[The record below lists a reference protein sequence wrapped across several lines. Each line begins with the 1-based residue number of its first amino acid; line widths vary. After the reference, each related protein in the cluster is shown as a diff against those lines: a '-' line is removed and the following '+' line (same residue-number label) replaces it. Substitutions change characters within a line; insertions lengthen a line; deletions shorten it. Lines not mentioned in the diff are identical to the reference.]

1 MIDLAGWLLAQID
14 ADERIADRAGDVS
27 TDLGHQA
34 TWTSFAGTDVVA
46 EAVAHLDAWSPARV
60 LAECEAKRRI
70 VDLHPVVGDNVCDTC
85 VVGKPGYPLHPH
97 STPERWPC
105 GTLRALALGYADRP
119 GYEHHWR
126 P

>member
-1 MIDLAGWLLAQID
+1 MVDLAAWLLGQID
-14 ADERIADRAGDVS
+14 ADERLADRALDVS

-34 TWTSFAGTDVVA
+34 SWSAFAAADVA
-46 EAVAHLDAWSPARV
+46 EEAVAHLEAWSPARV

-70 VDLHPVVGDNVCDTC
+70 VDLHPVIGHDVCDTC
-85 VVGKPGYPLHPH
+85 VVGKRGYPLDPY

-105 GTLRALALGYADRP
+105 GTLRALALSYADRP
-119 GYEHHWR
+119 GYQPHWR

>member
-1 MIDLAGWLLAQID
+1 MIDLTAWLLAQI
-14 ADERIADRAGDVS
+14 ATDERVADRALDVS

-34 TWTSFAGTDVVA
+34 SWSSFAAGDVVD
-46 EAVAHLDAWSPARV
+46 EAIAQIEAWSPARV

-85 VVGKPGYPLHPH
+85 VVGMRGYPLVAN
-97 STPERWPC
+97 SKPERWPC
-105 GTLRALALGYADRP
+105 GTLRALALVYADRP
-119 GYEHHWR
+119 GYQEFWR